1 MSSDPIADML
11 TAIRNAIKVYNEKVD
26 VPYSKIKNEIARIMK
41 EEGFIE
47 NYKKI
52 ESPNKNFLRIY
63 FKYGPKKEQVIR
75 EIKRISKPGARI
87 YSKYKNLDKDPF
99 KIYILSTPKGI
110 ITNKEATKLK
120 VGGEVI
126 CSIY

>member
-11 TAIRNAIKVYNEKVD
+11 TAIRNAIKVYQDKVD

-63 FKYGPKKEQVIR
+63 LKYGPKKEQVIR
-75 EIKRISKPGARI
+75 EINRISKPGARI
-87 YSKYKNLDKDPF
+87 YSKYKDLDKDPF
-99 KIYILSTPKGI
+99 RIYILSTPKGI

>member
-11 TAIRNAIKVYNEKVD
+11 TAIRNAIQVYHEKVD

-52 ESPNKNFLRIY
+52 ESPNKSFLRIY

-75 EIKRISKPGARI
+75 EINRISKPGARI
-87 YSKYKNLDKDPF
+87 YCKYKDLDKDPF

-110 ITNKEATKLK
+110 ITNKEAIKLK